1 MTYQFDTFEVDDR
14 EFRLLEGGA
23 PLQVEPKV
31 MRLLLYL
38 IENRNRLV
46 RKQELLDKVWQ
57 DSMVTENAL
66 TRVIGLL
73 RKALNDDS
81 HVPRFIETVPT
92 AGYRFIAKVT
102 VLKEGPVVEPMIP
115 MATSSAGAERGK
127 GFPARKWVFA
137 SVILLLAAI
146 GVATYFFLGH
156 RRRVLTGNDTVVL
169 ADFDN
174 STSDPVFDGTLRRG
188 MAVQLEQ
195 SPFLSLVPDDRID
208 QVLREMGQPA
218 NARLTPAIARE
229 ICERTSS
236 AAVLDG
242 SIASLGTQYVLG
254 LRAKDCQSGKV
265 LAEQQ
270 VQAARKEDVLNALDQ
285 MAGKFRTE
293 VGESLATV
301 EKYDT
306 PLAEATTSSLEALKA
321 YSLGLNKL
329 SAGANT
335 ESLPFFLRAVELDPN
350 FAAAYGAMSSAYT
363 NQREPELSAE
373 SIRKAY
379 ELREKVSE
387 RERLGIEGDY
397 YWRGTGEL
405 EKAVSSIEL
414 RQQTYPR
421 DASAHNTLGILYK
434 RLGNHEKAKE
444 ESREALRLNP
454 NAPVHYQN
462 LGGNL
467 VSLNRLDEAEAVY
480 KLSDERNLPYEGRPK
495 SLYLMAFLEGDQAR
509 MAQLAASVTGK
520 RSAEDA
526 MLGAQAETEAWYGRL
541 KAARGFTRRAMDSAL
556 NNGAKETAAGYQV
569 TAALFEVASAEWEQ
583 GRIDANAAVKLA
595 PNRDVRAMAALAL
608 AQAGDTVSAEKLAAK
623 LDQDFPLDTLIQ
635 RYWLPT
641 IRAAIALQRKA
652 PNPAIELLEVA
663 SPIELAAATNISNP
677 GLWPAYVRGEAYL
690 MLHDGNRA
698 AAEFQKFIDHRGL
711 VRNSQ
716 IGMLA
721 RLGLARGYALQGDTT
736 KTRSAYKDFLTV
748 WKDADPDIPILKQ
761 ANGEYAKLQ

>member
-1 MTYQFDTFEVDDR
+1 LTYQFESFEVDDR

-23 PLQVEPKV
+23 PVQVEPKV
-31 MRLLLYL
+31 LRLLLYL

-57 DSMVTENAL
+57 DAMVTENAL

-102 VLKEGPVVEPMIP
+102 VLEESHIVEPMTP
-115 MATSSAGAERGK
+115 MATTSAGAERGK
-127 GFPARKWVFA
+127 GTGAKKWILA
-137 SVILLLAAI
+137 SVVALLAV
-146 GVATYFFLGH
+146 VASYFFFGH
-156 RRRVLTGNDTVVL
+156 RRGVLTEKDTVVL

-174 STSDPVFDGTLRRG
+174 STGDPVFDGTLRRG

-195 SPFLSLVPDDRID
+195 SPFLSLIPDDRIE

-218 NARLTPAIARE
+218 DARLTPAIARE

-242 SIASLGTQYVLG
+242 SIASLGSQYVLG
-254 LRAKDCQSGKV
+254 LRAKDCKSGKV
-265 LAEQQ
+265 LAEEQ

-306 PLAEATTSSLEALKA
+306 PLSEATTSSLDALKA
-321 YSLGLNKL
+321 YSLGSNKL

-335 ESLPFFLRAVELDPN
+335 ESLPFFSRAVELDPN
-350 FAAAYGAMSSAYT
+350 FAAAYGAMSWAYN
-363 NQREPELSAE
+363 NQREPELSAK

-387 RERLGIEGDY
+387 RERLWIEGNY
-397 YWRGTGEL
+397 YWHGTGEL
-405 EKAVSSIEL
+405 EKAVSSVEL
-414 RQQTYPR
+414 FQQTYPR
-421 DASAHNTLGILYK
+421 DSSAHNELGNLYK
-434 RLGNHEKAKE
+434 RLGNHEKSVE

-454 NAPVHYQN
+454 NAAVYYQN
-462 LGGNL
+462 LGADL
-467 VSLNRLDEAEAVY
+467 VSLNRLDEAEVVY
-480 KLSDERNLPYEGRPK
+480 KLSDERNLPYVGRPK
-495 SLYLMAFLEGDQAR
+495 SLYLLAFLKGDQAR

-526 MLGAQAETEAWYGRL
+526 MLGAQADTEAWYGRL
-541 KAARGFTRRAMDSAL
+541 KAARVFTRRAMDSAL
-556 NNGAKETAAGYQV
+556 NSGAKETAAGYQV
-569 TAALFEVASAEWEQ
+569 TAALFEANSGEWEQ

-608 AQAGDTVSAEKLAAK
+608 AQAGDTASAEKLAAK
-623 LDQDFPLDTLIQ
+623 LDQDFPLDTLVQ

-641 IRAAIALQRKA
+641 IRAAIAYQRKD
-652 PNPAIELLEVA
+652 PRRAIELLEVA
-663 SPIELAAATNISNP
+663 NPIELAGATNISNS
-677 GLWPAYVRGEAYL
+677 GLWPVYVRGEAHL

-698 AAEFQKFIDHRGL
+698 AAEFQKYIDHGGI

-721 RLGLARGYALQGDTT
+721 RLGLARAYAMQGDTT
-736 KTRSAYKDFLTV
+736 KARTAYQDFFTL

-761 ANGEYAKLQ
+761 AKEEYAKLQ

>member
-1 MTYQFDTFEVDDR
+1 LTYQFETFEVDDR
-14 EFRLLEGGA
+14 EFRLLERGA
-23 PLQVEPKV
+23 PVQVEPKV

-92 AGYRFIAKVT
+92 AGYRFIAKVA
-102 VLKEGPVVEPMIP
+102 VLAESPIAEPTTP
-115 MATSSAGAERGK
+115 MVTTPARAER
-127 GFPARKWVFA
+127 RKRFGPRRWVFA
-137 SVILLLAAI
+137 CVILLLAAI
-146 GVATYFFLGH
+146 GVAAYFFLGH
-156 RRRVLTGNDTVVL
+156 RRVVLTGNDTVVL

-174 STSDPVFDGTLRRG
+174 STGDPVFDGTLRRG
-188 MAVQLEQ
+188 MAMQLEQ
-195 SPFLSLVPDDRID
+195 SPFLSLIPDDRIQ
-208 QVLREMGQPA
+208 QVLKEMGQPA
-218 NARLTPAIARE
+218 DARLTPAIARE
-229 ICERTSS
+229 ICERTGST
-236 AAVLDG
+236 AVLDG
-242 SIASLGTQYVLG
+242 SIAPLGSQYVLG
-254 LRAKDCQSGKV
+254 LRAKGCSSGKV

-306 PLAEATTSSLEALKA
+306 PLSEATTSSLQALKA
-321 YSLGLNKL
+321 YSLGSNKL

-335 ESLPFFLRAVELDPN
+335 ESLPFFSRAVELDPN
-350 FAAAYGAMSSAYT
+350 FAAAYEAMSAAYT

-379 ELREKVSE
+379 QLREKVSE
-387 RERLGIEGDY
+387 RERLRIEGDY

-405 EKAVSSIEL
+405 EKAVSSVEL
-414 RQQTYPR
+414 FQQTYPR
-421 DASAHNTLGILYK
+421 DSSAHNALGILYK
-434 RLGNHEKAKE
+434 RLGNHDKSVE

-454 NAPVHYQN
+454 NAAVYYQN
-462 LGGNL
+462 LGADL

-480 KLSDERNLPYEGRPK
+480 KLSDERNLPYAGRPK
-495 SLYLMAFLEGDQAR
+495 SLYLLAFLKGDQAR

-526 MLGAQAETEAWYGRL
+526 MLAAQADTEAWYGRL
-541 KAARGFTRRAMDSAL
+541 RAAHGFTQRAMDSAL
-556 NNGAKETAAGYQV
+556 DNGAKETAAGYQIA
-569 TAALFEVASAEWEQ
+569 AALFEAQSGVWEQ
-583 GRIDANAAVKLA
+583 GRIDANAAIKLG
-595 PNRDVRAMAALAL
+595 PNRDVRAMAAEAL
-608 AQAGDTVSAEKLAAK
+608 AQAGDTASAEKLTAK
-623 LDQDFPLDTLIQ
+623 LDKDFPLDTLVQ
-635 RYWLPT
+635 RYWLPV
-641 IRAAIALQRKA
+641 IRAAIVLRRKD
-652 PNPAIELLEVA
+652 PNRAIELLVVA
-663 SPIELAAATNISNP
+663 RPIELASATNISNP

-721 RLGLARGYALQGDTT
+721 RLGLARAYALQGNTT
-736 KTRSAYKDFLTV
+736 KARAAYQDFLAL
-748 WKDADPDIPILKQ
+748 WKDADPDIPMLKQ
-761 ANGEYAKLQ
+761 AQTEYSNLK

>member
-1 MTYQFDTFEVDDR
+1 MTYQFESFEVDDR

-23 PLQVEPKV
+23 PVQVEPKV
-31 MRLLLYL
+31 LRLLLYL

-57 DSMVTENAL
+57 DAMVTENAL

-102 VLKEGPVVEPMIP
+102 VLEESHIVEPMTP
-115 MATSSAGAERGK
+115 MATTSAGAERGK
-127 GFPARKWVFA
+127 GTGAKKWILA
-137 SVILLLAAI
+137 SVVALLAV
-146 GVATYFFLGH
+146 VASYFFFGH
-156 RRRVLTGNDTVVL
+156 RRGVLTEKDTVVL

-174 STSDPVFDGTLRRG
+174 STGDPVFDGTLRRG

-195 SPFLSLVPDDRID
+195 SPFLSLIPDDRIE

-218 NARLTPAIARE
+218 DARLTPAIARE

-242 SIASLGTQYVLG
+242 SIASLGSQYVLG
-254 LRAKDCQSGKV
+254 LRAKDCKSGKV
-265 LAEQQ
+265 LAEEQ

-306 PLAEATTSSLEALKA
+306 PLSEATTSSLDALKA
-321 YSLGLNKL
+321 YSLGSNKL

-335 ESLPFFLRAVELDPN
+335 ESLPFFSRAVELDPN
-350 FAAAYGAMSSAYT
+350 FAAAYGAMSWAYN
-363 NQREPELSAE
+363 NQREPELSAK

-387 RERLGIEGDY
+387 RERLWIEGNY
-397 YWRGTGEL
+397 YWHGTGEL
-405 EKAVSSIEL
+405 EKAVSSVEL
-414 RQQTYPR
+414 FQQTYPR
-421 DASAHNTLGILYK
+421 DSSAHNELGNLYK
-434 RLGNHEKAKE
+434 RLGNHEKSVE

-454 NAPVHYQN
+454 NAAVYYQN
-462 LGGNL
+462 LGADL
-467 VSLNRLDEAEAVY
+467 VSLNRLDEAEVVY
-480 KLSDERNLPYEGRPK
+480 KLSDERNLPYVGRPK
-495 SLYLMAFLEGDQAR
+495 SLYLLAFLKGDQAR

-526 MLGAQAETEAWYGRL
+526 MLGAQADTEAWYGRL
-541 KAARGFTRRAMDSAL
+541 KAARVFTRRAMDSAL
-556 NNGAKETAAGYQV
+556 NSGAKETAAGYQV
-569 TAALFEVASAEWEQ
+569 TAALFEANSGEWEQ

-608 AQAGDTVSAEKLAAK
+608 AQAGDTASAEKLAAK
-623 LDQDFPLDTLIQ
+623 LDQDFPLDTLVQ

-641 IRAAIALQRKA
+641 IRAAIAYQRKD
-652 PNPAIELLEVA
+652 PRRAIELLEVA
-663 SPIELAAATNISNP
+663 NPIELAGATNISNS
-677 GLWPAYVRGEAYL
+677 GLWPVYVRGEAHL

-698 AAEFQKFIDHRGL
+698 AAEFQKYIDHGGI

-721 RLGLARGYALQGDTT
+721 RLGLARAYAMQGDTT
-736 KTRSAYKDFLTV
+736 KARTAYQDFFTL

-761 ANGEYAKLQ
+761 AKEEYAKLQ

>member
-1 MTYQFDTFEVDDR
+1 LTYQFETFEVDDR

-23 PLQVEPKV
+23 PVQVEPKV

-57 DSMVTENAL
+57 DSTVTENAL

-92 AGYRFIAKVT
+92 AGYRFIAKVA
-102 VLKEGPVVEPMIP
+102 VLEESPIVEPTTP
-115 MATSSAGAERGK
+115 MVRTPARAERRR
-127 GFPARKWVFA
+127 GFGPTKWVFT

-146 GVATYFFLGH
+146 GVTAHFFLGH
-156 RRRVLTGNDTVVL
+156 RRGVLTGNDTVVL

-174 STSDPVFDGTLRRG
+174 STGDQVFDGTLRRG

-195 SPFLSLVPDDRID
+195 SPFLSLIPDDRIQ
-208 QVLREMGQPA
+208 QVLKEMGQPA
-218 NARLTPAIARE
+218 DARLTPAIARE
-229 ICERTSS
+229 ICERTGST
-236 AAVLDG
+236 AVLDG
-242 SIASLGTQYVLG
+242 SIAPLGSQYVLG
-254 LRAKDCQSGKV
+254 LRARGCSSGKV
-265 LAEQQ
+265 LAEEQ

-306 PLAEATTSSLEALKA
+306 PLAEATTSSLQALKA
-321 YSLGLNKL
+321 YSLGSNKL

-335 ESLPFFLRAVELDPN
+335 ESLPFFSRAVELDPN
-350 FAAAYGAMSSAYT
+350 FAAAYEAMSAAYT

-373 SIRKAY
+373 SIRRAY
-379 ELREKVSE
+379 QLREKVSE
-387 RERLGIEGDY
+387 RERLRIEGDY

-405 EKAVSSIEL
+405 EKAVSSVEL
-414 RQQTYPR
+414 FQQTYPR
-421 DASAHNTLGILYK
+421 DSSAHNALGILYK
-434 RLGNHEKAKE
+434 RLGNHEKSVE

-454 NAPVHYQN
+454 NAAVYYQN
-462 LGGNL
+462 LGADL

-480 KLSDERNLPYEGRPK
+480 TLSDERNLPYAGRHK
-495 SLYLMAFLEGDQAR
+495 SLYLLAFLKGDQAR

-526 MLGAQAETEAWYGRL
+526 MLGAQADTEAWYGRL
-541 KAARGFTRRAMDSAL
+541 RTARGFTRQAMDSAL
-556 NNGAKETAAGYQV
+556 DDGAKETAAGYQIA
-569 TAALFEVASAEWEQ
+569 AALFEAQSGEWEQ
-583 GRIDANAAVKLA
+583 GRIDANAAIKLG

-608 AQAGDTVSAEKLAAK
+608 AQAGDTASAEKLAAK
-623 LDQDFPLDTLIQ
+623 LDKDFPLDTLVQ
-635 RYWLPT
+635 RYWLPV
-641 IRAAIALQRKA
+641 IRAAIVLPRKD
-652 PNPAIELLEVA
+652 PNRAIELLQMA
-663 SPIELAAATNISNP
+663 SPIELASATNISNP
-677 GLWPAYVRGEAYL
+677 GLWPAYLRGEAYL

-721 RLGLARGYALQGDTT
+721 RLGLARAYALQRNTT
-736 KTRSAYKDFLTV
+736 KARAAYQDFLTL
-748 WKDADPDIPILKQ
+748 WKDADPDIPTLKQ
-761 ANGEYAKLQ
+761 AQTEYSDLK